1 MCLGNWREFNITRKR
16 ALGVEERSRGTKRDE
31 AEEVG
36 GLSLGGPG
44 GPMDGFETGEEL
56 YMISSL
62 ERLFWLH
69 SGERIGQ
76 DKFGIRK
83 IYWESVLLASLREEV
98 TMAWTKELSERW
110 RGK

>member
-1 MCLGNWREFNITRKR
+1 MCLGNWREFNITKKR
-16 ALGVEERSRGTKRDE
+16 ALEVEERSRGTKRDE

-36 GLSLGGPG
+36 GLSPGGPG
-44 GPMDGFETGEEL
+44 GPTDGFETGEEL
-56 YMISSL
+56 YTISSL

-83 IYWESVLLASLREEV
+83 IYWESVTITEG
-98 TMAWTKELSERW
+98 
-110 RGK
+110 RGDNGLD